1 MKNVLFSR
9 HFRVIVCIGVL
20 CSMGLCLL
28 GCSSPG
34 ETSSEVHRR
43 RRNVLRTN
51 RLQMQDDVDKVNML
65 DRPSRLSDM
74 HTR

>member
-28 GCSSPG
+28 GCSTPG
-34 ETSSEVHRR
+34 ERSSEVFRR
-43 RRNVLRTN
+43 HRNVFRTD
-51 RLQMQDDVDKVNML
+51 RLQMQEDVDAVLML
-65 DRPSRLSDM
+65 DRPSRLSDI